1 MKKSFYGHGS
11 RSRFTV
17 VKLLST
23 LIVLA
28 AIVPSLSCLA
38 AEKAAE
44 NLFKKDAPIDLTADN
59 VTYDK
64 TTNTYHAK
72 GNVIIVQE
80 GTTLKTDEAMINME
94 SGAAY
99 ASGKVIVL
107 DEGGNDI
114 KADEMKMNMKEK
126 TIVLARGRLFY
137 KKENIHLNADVI
149 RKTGKETYE
158 AQRLT
163 YTTCDCPDDESP
175 AWNFYARDAQLTV
188 GEYLTGW
195 HSFFEIK
202 GVPVLYTPYI
212 SVPIKRDRQTGFL
225 QPKPGYSKLRGFVLK
240 NSFFWAIS
248 RNTDATLYLDEETRR
263 GLGKGSEFRYIRT
276 RSSAG
281 EANFYHFKE
290 KDIDRVRE
298 FRKNVDNLARP
309 KNATDDRWRFKLL
322 HNESLFDAGA
332 LRANID
338 MVSDDEYFIDFGKGA
353 LERSLESLESNLSY
367 TKNWSIYSLTSQMRF
382 FNNLMT
388 PDDRRTLQMLPA
400 AAFKSTNQ
408 TVAGS
413 PLYLSTE
420 SNFVNFARQ
429 EGATGQRLD
438 LIPRLS
444 LPMRPG
450 EWFDLTPYA
459 APRATFYSIKDDP
472 NGRYFDRYL
481 YEAGVNSATTFL
493 RVYLTDFEEM
503 KALRHTI
510 RPTLTYSY
518 IPEAIQ
524 TDLPK
529 FDSVD
534 SIAQSNLFTYG
545 LNMTLTGKFGKTGEP
560 TRYHNYAYLDL
571 SQSYDINEAT
581 RKLLVAEDE
590 RRPFKP
596 VIGELR
602 SSPASWASLT
612 AKGVYDVNNNWFTS
626 YDASADVTGYKGMK
640 LSASHRFTRGQTGY
654 LEVSARSPLIHD
666 VDITYLKRFSV
677 TAYKTLETS
686 YGLNYRHQ
694 CWSYALS
701 YTERPEEKIVYLTF
715 NLLGLGRVAGV
726 QGRVEPN

>member
-493 RVYLTDFEEM
+493 RVYL
-503 KALRHTI
+503 
-510 RPTLTYSY
+510 
-518 IPEAIQ
+518 
-524 TDLPK
+524 
-529 FDSVD
+529 
-534 SIAQSNLFTYG
+534 
-545 LNMTLTGKFGKTGEP
+545 
-560 TRYHNYAYLDL
+560 
-571 SQSYDINEAT
+571 
-581 RKLLVAEDE
+581 
-590 RRPFKP
+590 
-596 VIGELR
+596 
-602 SSPASWASLT
+602 
-612 AKGVYDVNNNWFTS
+612 
-626 YDASADVTGYKGMK
+626 
-640 LSASHRFTRGQTGY
+640 
-654 LEVSARSPLIHD
+654 
-666 VDITYLKRFSV
+666 
-677 TAYKTLETS
+677 
-686 YGLNYRHQ
+686 
-694 CWSYALS
+694 
-701 YTERPEEKIVYLTF
+701 
-715 NLLGLGRVAGV
+715 
-726 QGRVEPN
+726 